1 MATPQSIIKAINEP
15 YSLTSDDVQAFR
27 EDGYIHLAGVLPDA
41 VLEYYE
47 PIISKITQ
55 EHDPTKI
62 FMVRRLFSWATCGSM
77 TRR

>member
-27 EDGYIHLAGVLPDA
+27 ENGYIHLAGVLPDD

-47 PIISKITQ
+47 LSLIHI
-55 EHDPTKI
+55 
-62 FMVRRLFSWATCGSM
+62 
-77 TRR
+77 

>member
-15 YSLTSDDVQAFR
+15 YSLTSDDVQTFR

-47 PIISKITQ
+47 LV
-55 EHDPTKI
+55 I
-62 FMVRRLFSWATCGSM
+62 F
-77 TRR
+77 